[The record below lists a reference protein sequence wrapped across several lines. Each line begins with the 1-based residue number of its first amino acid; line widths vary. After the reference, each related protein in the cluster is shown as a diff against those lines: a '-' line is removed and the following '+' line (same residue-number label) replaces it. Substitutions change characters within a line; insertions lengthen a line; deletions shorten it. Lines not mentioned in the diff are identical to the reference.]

1 MQSEKVFLKK
11 MKKISITCIVAAMIC
26 FCMMACSAD
35 GMDEEKDIEKDVSEN
50 ITESDSSSEDEIQ
63 FAYPYTITLSF
74 TNSIELCIES
84 ENIFL
89 IGLDNGKYGYVGR
102 NRKEMTGYIYDD
114 AYPFSEGLAAAS
126 IDGKYGFI
134 DKDGKTV
141 IEFLYDD
148 LKPFSE
154 GLAYFAKGEEY
165 GFLKKDGSV
174 AFRLDCDSV
183 SSFSEGKAYFS
194 IDGKYGYVD
203 PEGQSAVSAQYDDAD
218 FYRNGIAF
226 VSLDGY
232 KGAIDLNGDIVIP
245 IQYDEIK
252 RVDGY
257 ICVWKADEITYFSL
271 EGTEISEEAVARFTE
286 ENESKEYGTETENGL
301 YTIAEDGRLTVYDE
315 KDKKLLSVPCDYDT
329 YGIYQDNV
337 NLIAH
342 NFESKDVIV
351 LLGDEKDKDLSEVLL
366 KNSVTPR
373 RYAMYQAVKEEEKQ
387 IYTLSLYAESVKLFQ
402 LDDFENPVLYY
413 YVDALNRTVGWPMS
427 VSTLFVMENDE
438 IKRVLVC
445 EQCGGTAGGDYA
457 CFYKEKESGKIYP
470 GIDGRAGGF
479 GGYAV
484 YQDVY
489 EVNNGELKSR
499 LSLNTTQWYDTD
511 EIEYLVNE
519 ISVSKED
526 FVEQD
531 GLYRIFSLY

>member
-1 MQSEKVFLKK
+1 MQSEKVFLKT

-26 FCMMACSAD
+26 FCMMACSAG

-50 ITESDSSSEDEIQ
+50 IMESDSSSEDEIQ

-102 NRKEMTGYIYDD
+102 NRKEITGYIYED
-114 AYPFSEGLAAAS
+114 AYPFSEGLAAVS

-134 DKDGKTV
+134 GQEGETV

-183 SSFSEGKAYFS
+183 SSFTEGKAYFS
-194 IDGKYGYVD
+194 VDGKYGYID
-203 PEGQSAVSAQYDDAD
+203 SEGQKAIPAKYDDAD

-226 VSLDGY
+226 VSLDGC
-232 KGAIDLNGDIVIP
+232 KGAIDTKGNQVIP
-245 IQYDEIK
+245 IQYDEIE
-252 RVDGY
+252 RVEGY
-257 ICVWKADEITYFSL
+257 IYAWKEDDVTYFSL
-271 EGTEISEEAVARFTE
+271 EGIEISEEDMAALTE
-286 ENESKEYGTETENGL
+286 KNETEPENGL
-301 YTIAEDGRLTVYDE
+301 YTIVENSRLTVYDE

-337 NLIAH
+337 NLIAQ
-342 NFESKDVIV
+342 NFDSKDVIV

-373 RYAMYQAVKEEEKQ
+373 KYAAYQAVKEEEKQ
-387 IYTLSLYAESVKLFQ
+387 IYTVSLYAENVKFFQ
-402 LDDFENPVLYY
+402 VDGLENPVLYY
-413 YVDALNRTVGWPMS
+413 YVDHLNRTFGWPMS
-427 VSTLFVMENDE
+427 VSALFVMENDE
-438 IKRVLVC
+438 TKRVLVC
-445 EQCGGTAGGDYA
+445 EQCGGTAGGDYV
-457 CFYKEKESGKIYP
+457 CFYKEKEGGKIYP
-470 GIDGRAGGF
+470 GIDGNAGGF